1 MNYLYRITEAKSN
14 ETENIAFFSGLS
26 DAKLEKKLV
35 LVHEQMAIAETNQQT
50 DAIELLKVWERQI
63 IEARAAKCEHEKE
76 TNNLSE
82 IETEL
87 AEMDAM
93 EKLAEQ
99 RNEII
104 ARKLQP
110 IANVKHTELPEEE
123 PADQPKAPDTEQ
135 LKLF

>member
-1 MNYLYRITEAKSN
+1 LYRITEAKSN
-14 ETENIAFFSGLS
+14 EIENIAFLSGLS

-35 LVHEQMAIAETNQQT
+35 IVREQMAIAETNQQI

-63 IEARAAKCEHEKE
+63 IEARAAKCEHQKE
-76 TNNLSE
+76 QNNLSE
-82 IETEL
+82 IEIEL
-87 AEMDAM
+87 AELEAM
-93 EKLAEQ
+93 ERLAEQ

-110 IANVKHTELPEEE
+110 VAKLPDIELPEEE
-123 PADQPKAPDTEQ
+123 AIEQPKTPDIEQ